1 MQTSQ
6 RAMSSSHSTTGK
18 IKVYVRTSDGT
29 ECDFDSPTGITLA
42 AALRHEAGILLDEGC
57 QGTMAC
63 STCQVYV
70 DKD

>member
-1 MQTSQ
+1 MYCSQ
-6 RAMSSSHSTTGK
+6 RAMCSFPLTPGK

-42 AALRHEAGILLDEGC
+42 SALRHEAGVLSDEGC
-57 QGTMAC
+57 QGTLAC